1 MRTRISVALNGIEL
15 SSLDDSIV
23 LQSVEPQTPS
33 WNLSANSRGT
43 RNGQRYVATEKR
55 YRDVQVRF
63 AIRERR
69 DFAWRESVIQKVSEW
84 AEAGGK
90 LTYNGRP
97 GMELRVRCAS
107 LMAVGNVTE
116 WTNAYQITF
125 RAFNIPCWINEEA
138 DTASKTGSSVSTTL
152 AVKSNGGGK
161 LRITAAN
168 SSGSTCN
175 TATISANGYT
185 IALTGL
191 GLASGERLVIDY
203 TDDDI
208 QRIRIRS
215 SGGTYRSALAKRTVA
230 SDDDIWL
237 KARSNTITATSGTS
251 LAWTFSCY
259 GRWVG

>member
-69 DFAWRESVIQKVSEW
+69 DFAWRESVIQK
-84 AEAGGK
+84 
-90 LTYNGRP
+90 
-97 GMELRVRCAS
+97 
-107 LMAVGNVTE
+107 VGNVTE

-208 QRIRIRS
+208 QRIRIRN